1 MIFLLLKIKRWSKLR
16 RTKSCKKH
24 RIFSLPYCN
33 IKLTILHNTVFRN
46 GGFAGLD
53 GSFTF
58 KLKNYTITYMIEI
71 QTEGYTITCILKG
84 VLDENSHVDLPG
96 GEFTKVQLVGE
107 HIDSWNT
114 GFVTLL
120 YSTFKHISKENISY
134 SGLPE
139 GMEQLLRLAFQT
151 PAQKEEPS
159 LPKLS
164 LLERIGGG
172 GIHFCRCVKKG
183 CLFIH
188 ACFISWARQLTGNA
202 VYRSKDFW
210 AVLGDCG
217 PKSILIVS
225 LISFMVGLILAFVGA
240 IQLKT
245 FGAQIYVAS
254 LVTIGMT
261 RIMGAVMTGVIMAGR
276 TGASYAA
283 TIGTMQVNEELDA
296 LQTMGISRTDF
307 LVLPRMNALLLSM
320 PILVLLADIM
330 GILGGCF
337 VCVVF
342 WDIPL
347 SEYIKYTNNSFNI
360 THFLVGIFHGIVFG
374 LIIALCGC
382 YFGVHCGR
390 NADSVGAAT
399 TNAVVYAIVWMIVMT
414 GVLTVVFQGL
424 GI

>member
-1 MIFLLLKIKRWSKLR
+1 
-16 RTKSCKKH
+16 
-24 RIFSLPYCN
+24 
-33 IKLTILHNTVFRN
+33 
-46 GGFAGLD
+46 
-53 GSFTF
+53 
-58 KLKNYTITYMIEI
+58 MIEV
-71 QTEGYTITCILKG
+71 QTKDHHLICILEG
-84 VLDENSHVDLPG
+84 VLDATTPLEVSVDQLRNK
-96 GEFTKVQLVGE
+96 KVQLVGRNIE
-107 HIDSWNT
+107 SWNT
-114 GFVTLL
+114 DFVVTLFNVL
-120 YSTFKHISKENISY
+120 QGVPKEHITYSQI
-134 SGLPE
+134 PQ
-139 GMEQLLRLAFQT
+139 GMEQLLRLAFQS
-151 PAQKEEPS
+151 PYKEQEVTQ
-159 LPKLS
+159 PKLPF
-164 LLERIGGG
+164 LERVGDAGLC
-172 GIHFCRCVKKG
+172 FCRCVKKG

-188 ACFISWARQLTGNA
+188 ACLVSWGRQLVGKA
-202 VYRSKDFW
+202 VYRRKDFW
-210 AVLGDCG
+210 MVLADCG

-240 IQLKT
+240 LQLKT

-261 RIMGAVMTGVIMAGR
+261 RIMGAIMTGVIMAGR

-320 PILVLLADIM
+320 PILILLADFL

-337 VCVVF
+337 VCVLF
-342 WDIPL
+342 WEVPL
-347 SEYIKYTNNSFNI
+347 SEYIRYTINSFHI
-360 THFLVGIFHGIVFG
+360 THFLVGVFHGVVFG

-399 TNAVVYAIVWMIVMT
+399 TNAVVYSIVWMIVMT
-414 GVLTVVFQGL
+414 GILTVICSWI

>member
-1 MIFLLLKIKRWSKLR
+1 MVEFKVEGK
-16 RTKSCKKH
+16 
-24 RIFSLPYCN
+24 
-33 IKLTILHNTVFRN
+33 TV
-46 GGFAGLD
+46 D
-53 GSFTF
+53 
-58 KLKNYTITYMIEI
+58 
-71 QTEGYTITCILKG
+71 CILSG
-84 VLDENSHVDLPG
+84 VLDCKAHFDISSAKLSNKKIQIIGQDI
-96 GEFTKVQLVGE
+96 K
-107 HIDSWNT
+107 SWNT
-114 GFVTLL
+114 DFVIALFDLL
-120 YSTFKHISKENISY
+120 KHISKDNITY
-134 SGLPE
+134 SQIPQ

-151 PAQKEEPS
+151 PYKEQENS
-159 LPKLS
+159 QTKLPF
-164 LLERIGGG
+164 LETIGEW
-172 GIHFCRCVKKG
+172 GINFCRCVKKG
-183 CLFIH
+183 TLFICDCC
-188 ACFISWARQLTGNA
+188 ASWGRQIIGKA
-202 VYRSKDFW
+202 VYRGKDFW
-210 AVLGDCG
+210 MVLADCG

-254 LVTIGMT
+254 LVCIGMT
-261 RIMGAVMTGVIMAGR
+261 RIMGAIMTGVIMAGR

-320 PILVLLADIM
+320 PILILLSDIM

-347 SEYIKYTNNSFNI
+347 SEYMKYTVSSFYINN
-360 THFLVGIFHGIVFG
+360 FLVGVFHGIVFG

-382 YFGVHCGR
+382 YFGVNCGR
-390 NADSVGAAT
+390 NADSVGTAT

-414 GVLTVVFQGL
+414 GLLTALFQVI

>member
-1 MIFLLLKIKRWSKLR
+1 MIAVKTKGDSIICTLEGILNGTEHFNLPASALNNKKI
-16 RTKSCKKH
+16 
-24 RIFSLPYCN
+24 
-33 IKLTILHNTVFRN
+33 
-46 GGFAGLD
+46 
-53 GSFTF
+53 
-58 KLKNYTITYMIEI
+58 
-71 QTEGYTITCILKG
+71 
-84 VLDENSHVDLPG
+84 
-96 GEFTKVQLVGE
+96 QLVGQN
-107 HIDSWNT
+107 IDSWNT
-114 GFVTLL
+114 EFVITLFNAL
-120 YSTFKHISKENISY
+120 KHIPKDKITYSK
-134 SGLPE
+134 LPE
-139 GMEQLLRLAFQT
+139 GMEQLLRLALQT
-151 PAQKEEPS
+151 PYKEEDI
-159 LPKLS
+159 LPNKLPF
-164 LLERIGGG
+164 LERVGES
-172 GIHFCRCVKKG
+172 GIRFWNSVKKG
-183 CLFIH
+183 CIFIRE
-188 ACFISWARQLTGNA
+188 CIFSWGKQLIGQS

-210 AVLGDCG
+210 MILADCG
-217 PKSILIVS
+217 PKSIMIVS

-261 RIMGAVMTGVIMAGR
+261 RIMGAIMTGVIMAGR

-320 PILVLLADIM
+320 PILILLSDIM

-337 VCVVF
+337 VCVLF

-347 SEYIKYTNNSFNI
+347 SEYIKYTVNSFYLTN
-360 THFLVGIFHGIVFG
+360 FLVGVFHGIVLG

-390 NADSVGAAT
+390 NADSVGTAT
-399 TNAVVYAIVWMIVMT
+399 TSAVVYAIVWMIVMT
-414 GVLTVVFQGL
+414 GFLTALCEGV